1 MARVVAAAAAFARDD
16 ATRATLPR
24 IQGLLAVAETLAR
37 LDEFDFRRRSRFDF
51 RRRSRFVF
59 RRRSRFVFRRFAFA
73 SAAPRGMSRRDA
85 SGVTLRALVELADA
99 DAAAVSENVPAAA
112 FVPAGLLDALDA
124 RVARDAAL
132 SVSCE
137 TPSDALFTLASD
149 WESACRLALVGATM
163 PSGVAAGN
171 AALRLA
177 REHPNDVTSRVA
189 ARIVRCVAD
198 AETIRE
204 NASEHASEQN
214 ASSRRRAAALVERRA
229 ASWDPRTTAATA
241 PAVATLTRRF
251 PESNEV
257 IDGARAFLLACASTT
272 TETVDLDARE
282 LAAVTRA
289 CAEVAEVAEVAS
301 ARGAW
306 KGNAAEET
314 AAAAEAARR
323 AASRPR
329 AATATREIRAEIAA
343 AVERMEAAAARCAR
357 ESDDGGGKTFESTFV
372 GGGEKGE
379 TARGGGPVERDARRA
394 EDARADEEDRA
405 GAFSSDAITRLPTLA
420 CSCASEP
427 D

>member
-1 MARVVAAAAAFARDD
+1 
-16 ATRATLPR
+16 
-24 IQGLLAVAETLAR
+24 
-37 LDEFDFRRRSRFDF
+37 
-51 RRRSRFVF
+51 
-59 RRRSRFVFRRFAFA
+59 
-73 SAAPRGMSRRDA
+73 
-85 SGVTLRALVELADA
+85 
-99 DAAAVSENVPAAA
+99 
-112 FVPAGLLDALDA
+112 
-124 RVARDAAL
+124 
-132 SVSCE
+132 
-137 TPSDALFTLASD
+137 
-149 WESACRLALVGATM
+149 M
-163 PSGVAAGN
+163 PSGGAAGD

-189 ARIVRCVAD
+189 ARIVRCVVD

-204 NASEHASEQN
+204 NASENVGHALENVEHASEQN
-214 ASSRRRAAALVERRA
+214 ARLAAALVERRA

-272 TETVDLDARE
+272 TETVGLDARE

-306 KGNAAEET
+306 KGNAVEET

-329 AATATREIRAEIAA
+329 AAAATREIRAEIAA

-372 GGGEKGE
+372 AGG
-379 TARGGGPVERDARRA
+379 
-394 EDARADEEDRA
+394 
-405 GAFSSDAITRLPTLA
+405 
-420 CSCASEP
+420 
-427 D
+427 